1 MTTSTL
7 PISVRRSEQGA
18 PSLDWHNLPFG
29 KVFSPHMAQAWY
41 ENGQWSKLEIL
52 PFEDLRLHP
61 ATSGLH
67 YGQVL
72 FEGMK
77 AFKQKDRI
85 VLFRPDKHHARLNL
99 SAYRLA
105 MPQVSWEIFIQLLM
119 ELLRLD
125 ALWAPP
131 AGVGALYVRPLY
143 FATDPYVGIR
153 ASETYRLLIFTSP
166 VGPYYTEPLKIY
178 VEPVLSR
185 SVEGGVGAVKMAG
198 NYAATLHTMSHIRQQ
213 GYTVT
218 LWLDGRHHQWVDEFS
233 TMNVFFVLEGDS
245 IVTPPLHRGTILA
258 GVTRE
263 SILHYL
269 REEGLRTYEREIAIS
284 EVVTGLRAGWIT
296 EIFGTG
302 TAATIIPAYSLTYQ
316 EETFYLPQATPITD
330 KVKSFYSG
338 LIQGKLPDRW
348 NWLYPVD

>member
-1 MTTSTL
+1 MRTSTL
-7 PISVRRSEQGA
+7 PIKIRGLGGDSPE
-18 PSLDWHNLPFG
+18 PDWDNLPFG
-29 KVFSPHMAQAWY
+29 KVFSPHMAMAVY
-41 ENGQWSKLEIL
+41 EKGQWSTFEIL

-77 AFKQKDRI
+77 AYRQKDKI
-85 VLFRPDKHHARLNL
+85 VLFRPDRHHARLNL

-105 MPQVSWEIFIQLLM
+105 MPQVPWEVFIELLK

-125 ALWAPP
+125 ATWVPP
-131 AGVGALYVRPLY
+131 AQVGALYIRPLY
-143 FATDPYVGIR
+143 FATDPYIGIKV
-153 ASETYRLLIFTSP
+153 SETYRLLILTSP
-166 VGPYYTEPLKIY
+166 VGPYYTEALKIY

-198 NYAATLHTMSHIRQQ
+198 NYAPTLHTMNQIRQR

-218 LWLDGRHHQWVDEFS
+218 LWLDGKYHQWVDEFS
-233 TMNVFFVLEGDS
+233 TMNVFFVLEGDT
-245 IVTPPLHRGTILA
+245 IITPPLHRGTILA

-269 REEGLRTYEREIAIS
+269 REEGIRTYEREISIS
-284 EVVTGLRAGWIT
+284 EVVTGLREGWIT
-296 EIFGTG
+296 EIFGSG
-302 TAATIIPAYSLTYQ
+302 TAATIIPARLLTYQ
-316 EETFYLPQATPITD
+316 EETFYLPEKTPIAD
-330 KVKSFYSG
+330 RVRNFYTA
-338 LIQGKLPDRW
+338 LTQGEQPDRW
-348 NWLYPVD
+348 NWLYPIQ